1 LDKNQVIDGLKKV
14 KENSPKRNFKQS
26 YDLIIALK
34 DLNLKKQDN
43 QIDVFASL
51 HYNRGKKTNVCAL
64 VGPELKAQ
72 AKETCNAVV
81 DIDEF
86 DKYQKD
92 VKLTKKLANDN
103 DFFIAQANI
112 MPKVAGAFGRVL
124 GPKGKMP
131 NPKAGCIVPPNANIK
146 VLIDKLQKTVRISVK
161 TSPMLQC
168 RVGNDDN
175 KDEEVVD
182 NVMTIYNA
190 LIHSLPNEIHN
201 IKSVYLKLTMGP
213 SIKVG
218 KKEKENAE
226 EKKPK
231 VEKKAEEATKK
242 AEEKSVDEPNK
253 EEKANVKEM
262 PKEKKAPKK
271 VEEKKE

>member
-1 LDKNQVIDGLKKV
+1 MDKNQVIDALRKV

-26 YDLIIALK
+26 YDLIITLSG
-34 DLNLKKQDN
+34 LNLKKPDN
-43 QIDVFASL
+43 QVDVFASL
-51 HYNRGKKTNVCAL
+51 HYDRGKKAKVCAL

-72 AKETCNAVV
+72 AKEACNAVV
-81 DIDEF
+81 DIDDF

-131 NPKAGCIVPPNANIK
+131 NPKAGCIVPPNANLK

-161 TSPMLQC
+161 ISPMLQC
-168 RVGNDDN
+168 RIGNEES

-182 NVMTIYNA
+182 NVMTIYNT
-190 LIHSLPNEIHN
+190 LIHALPNEAHN
-201 IKSVYLKLTMGP
+201 IRSVYLKLTMG
-213 SIKVG
+213 SSVKVG
-218 KKEKENAE
+218 EKEKENAE

-231 VEKKAEEATKK
+231 VEKKAEEAAKKVKEKSVDNPNEEKKANVKEKPKEEKVPKK
-242 AEEKSVDEPNK
+242 AEEKK
-253 EEKANVKEM
+253 G
-262 PKEKKAPKK
+262 
-271 VEEKKE
+271 